1 MKKLEQFMKK
11 QYLSAP
17 YMNQYFFKNKF
28 LAGDNHVNTLGN
40 KQQKI
45 AFAHLSAWCMLLL
58 LVSGVALI
66 NGSVY
71 AAVYQ
76 PKNDSEIVD
85 TLPKGSLTFQ
95 QRMPMQTSKKPS
107 IGEITLKANA
117 LISQAYISGDPRSVG
132 QAEALI
138 APYAAIQSPELGLIR
153 ANIYQSTHRFDQARS
168 ELEKI
173 LQQIPN
179 QSDSLFMLANINLV
193 QGRFDTAREQCEQLQ
208 DASLLVL
215 KMICVAQ
222 VDSMTGKLSVSAQ
235 TISQLMQLNAGLTD
249 EQQRWLHLIAADLA
263 LRLNDAALAKVV
275 FNTMDGQS
283 APALTARTDWLLAHG
298 QWASVKNMLSHSTD
312 NDSLLL
318 RLIISEKKQHD
329 PLATQHGQLLAQRI
343 AIWRQRGETA
353 HQREQAQFA
362 YVMGQYD
369 SALQLARSN
378 WQHQRETADV
388 VIYTHAA
395 LRTRSY
401 PDIKIINAW
410 IAQTGFEYPLLTKKL
425 KAGAQAQ

>member
-1 MKKLEQFMKK
+1 MKIKTPMQK
-11 QYLSAP
+11 QHLDSQHIK
-17 YMNQYFFKNKF
+17 QYFFKNKY
-28 LAGDNHVNTLGN
+28 LVGDNPVNSQGN
-40 KQQKI
+40 KQQKT
-45 AFAHLSAWCMLLL
+45 AFAHLFAWCIRLL

-76 PKNDSEIVD
+76 PKSDSEIVD

-95 QRMPMQTSKKPS
+95 QRMPMQTNSKPS
-107 IGEITLKANA
+107 LSDVTARANT
-117 LISQAYISGDPRSVG
+117 LISQAYISGDPRNVG

-138 APYAAIQSPELGLIR
+138 APYAANQSPELRLLR
-153 ANIYQSTHRFDQARS
+153 ANIYQSNHRFDQART

-173 LQQIPN
+173 LQQIPH

-193 QGRFDTAREQCEQLQ
+193 QGRFDTARDQCDQLQ

-222 VDSMTGKLSVSAQ
+222 VDSMTGKLPASAQ
-235 TISQLMQLNAGLTD
+235 TISQLLQLNAGLTAD
-249 EQQRWLHLIAADLA
+249 QQRWLHLIAADMA
-263 LRLNDAALAKVV
+263 LRLNDADLAKVV
-275 FNTMDGQS
+275 FEVMDRQS

-298 QWASVKNMLSHSTD
+298 QWTSVKNMLSHSTD

-318 RLIISEKKQHD
+318 RLIISENKLND
-329 PLATQHGQLLAQRI
+329 PLAKQHAQLLAQRI
-343 AIWRQRGETA
+343 AIWRQRGESA

-369 SALQLARSN
+369 KALKLARSN
-378 WQHQRETADV
+378 WQQQRETADV

-395 LRTRSY
+395 LRTKSY

-410 IAQTGFEYPLLTKKL
+410 ITETGFEYPLLTKKL
-425 KAGAQAQ
+425 KAGVKAQ